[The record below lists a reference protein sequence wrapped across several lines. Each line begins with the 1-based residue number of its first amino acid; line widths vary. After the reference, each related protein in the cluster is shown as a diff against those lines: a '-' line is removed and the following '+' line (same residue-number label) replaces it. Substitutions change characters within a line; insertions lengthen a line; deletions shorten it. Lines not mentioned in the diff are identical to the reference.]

1 VRQQGAGVA
10 RRQQGEG
17 VIEEFESG
25 AERLAEWIGR
35 HLVPVVGGLVL
46 VLVLA
51 AAWGGW
57 RSWTRSQEE
66 DASNA
71 LHRTRT
77 AYLKALGA
85 GPTALEDPELANPKA
100 AEAIREEYLAKFRAV
115 ADEHRGTVAGT
126 LALFEMADLLEKLGR
141 PEEMADAWQAALD
154 GAAPNPILRG
164 LLLQRVAAV
173 EESRGDFAAAA
184 AAHERAAEIEAF
196 PLRHWALLE
205 AARCQAAAGD
215 PARALALFDR
225 VSTEA
230 PDLPV
235 PAHLRVQFR
244 ELRAVHGAAVAP
256 PAATAAGQT
265 QPSAAPEAAPTAP

>member
-10 RRQQGEG
+10 RRHQNEG

-35 HLVPVVGGLVL
+35 HLVPVIVGIVL
-46 VLVLA
+46 VLGLA

-85 GPTALEDPELANPKA
+85 TPTALEDPELANPKA

-115 ADEHRGTVAGT
+115 ADEGRGTVAGT
-126 LALFEMADLLEKLGR
+126 LALFEVADLLEKLGR
-141 PEEMADAWQAALD
+141 PEEMAGVWQEALD
-154 GAAPNPILRG
+154 RAAGHPALQG
-164 LLLQRVAAV
+164 LLLQRLAEVD
-173 EESRGDFAAAA
+173 ESRGDFAAAA
-184 AAHERAAEIEAF
+184 AAHERAGAIEGF
-196 PLRHWALLE
+196 PLRHWALLD
-205 AARCQAAAGD
+205 AARCFAAAGD
-215 PARALALFDR
+215 PTRALALFDR

-244 ELRAVHGAAVAP
+244 ELRAVHGTSVAP
-256 PAATAAGQT
+256 PAAAAAGPT
-265 QPSAAPEAAPTAP
+265 PSPEAAPAGP

>member
-1 VRQQGAGVA
+1 VA
-10 RRQQGEG
+10 RRQQTEG

-35 HLVPVVGGLVL
+35 HLVPVIGGLVL
-46 VLVLA
+46 VLAIA
-51 AAWGGW
+51 AGWGGW
-57 RSWTRSQEE
+57 RSWTRSQEDE
-66 DASNA
+66 ASNA

-85 GPTALEDPELANPKA
+85 TPTALEDPELANPKA

-115 ADEHRGTVAGT
+115 ADENRGTVAGT
-126 LALFEMADLLEKLGR
+126 LALFEIADLLEKLGR
-141 PEEMADAWQAALD
+141 PEEMADTWQEALD
-154 GAAPNPILRG
+154 RSAGRPGLQG
-164 LLLQRVAAV
+164 LLLQRMASV
-173 EESRGDFAAAA
+173 EETRGNFAAAA
-184 AAHERAAEIEAF
+184 AAYERASEIEDF

-215 PARALALFDR
+215 PAGALALFDR
-225 VSTEA
+225 VTTEA

-235 PAHLRVQFR
+235 PANLRVQFR

-256 PAATAAGQT
+256 PA
-265 QPSAAPEAAPTAP
+265 TAPATP